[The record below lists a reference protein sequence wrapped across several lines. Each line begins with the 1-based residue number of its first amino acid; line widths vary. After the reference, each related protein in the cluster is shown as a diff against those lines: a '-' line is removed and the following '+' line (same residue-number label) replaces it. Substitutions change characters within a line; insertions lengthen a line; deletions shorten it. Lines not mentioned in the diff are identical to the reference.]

1 MTFSKLNKSGF
12 VLAAVL
18 GVLDLTAPFQP
29 TPDGENGPPY
39 AILLIDAVLGLITIV
54 AVVVA
59 WRTGRRS
66 AARIAAGSRIVS
78 MVTALPAF
86 FAGVSPG
93 LLLLVSLFVVLTIAC
108 VALMLMPSRVPV
120 PVSD

>member
-1 MTFSKLNKSGF
+1 
-12 VLAAVL
+12 
-18 GVLDLTAPFQP
+18 VLDLTAPLQP

-66 AARIAAGSRIVS
+66 AARVAAGSRIVS

-93 LLLLVSLFVVLTIAC
+93 LLLIVSVLVVLTIAC
-108 VALMLMPSRVPV
+108 VALMLLPSRVAV